1 MKKLFTLIGTV
12 LLSVGVNAQTTLKV
26 ESFRMGIGEQ
36 KTITLDLNNSDLT
49 DAAAFCCDIVLPDGV
64 EIAANEEGTY
74 LFSVSDKDSRS
85 TSSDLVIASAKQS
98 DGAVRVVCFPKDASA
113 FAGTSGAILNIPLV
127 ASDELSRGSAE
138 VKIVNQ
144 EITNTTGQNSVKPDT
159 NSTDFLAFRRGDANG
174 DNGVGIGDVVA
185 VINHMA
191 DPNATITMPDADA
204 NNDDDIGIGDVVAII
219 NIMAGWTW
227 DGKEK

>member
-49 DAAAFCCDIVLPDGV
+49 DAAAFCCDIVLPEGV

-74 LFSVSDKDSRS
+74 LFSVSDKDGRAASPES
-85 TSSDLVIASAKQS
+85 LVIASAKQS

-113 FAGTSGAILNIPLV
+113 FVGESGAILNVPLV
-127 ASDELSRGSAE
+127 ASKELTKGTVE
-138 VKIVNQ
+138 VSVAGQ
-144 EITNTTGQNSVKPDT
+144 EITNTTGLSTVKPDA
-159 NSTDFLAFRRGDANG
+159 SIADLIAFLRGD
-174 DNGVGIGDVVA
+174 V
-185 VINHMA
+185 
-191 DPNATITMPDADA
+191 
-204 NNDDDIGIGDVVAII
+204 NDDDEIDGTDIQGIINVMLQSMYNIDADTNEDTVVDGTDIQTVI
-219 NIMAGWTW
+219 NIML
-227 DGKEK
+227 KN

>member
-1 MKKLFTLIGTV
+1 MQKLITLIGAF
-12 LLSVGVNAQTTLKV
+12 LLTMGVNAQTTLKV

-74 LFSVSDKDSRS
+74 LFSVSDKDSKS

-127 ASDELSRGSAE
+127 ASETLTKGIVE
-138 VKIVNQ
+138 VTITSQ
-144 EITNTTGQNSVKPDT
+144 EITNTTGLHTENPGNYAADMT
-159 NSTDFLAFRRGDANG
+159 AFLRGDANN
-174 DNGVGIGDVVA
+174 DNDVGIGDVVS
-185 VINHMA
+185 VVNY
-191 DPNATITMPDADA
+191 NAGTSTEITMPDADA
-204 NNDDDIGIGDVVAII
+204 NGDGDIGIGDIVAII
-219 NIMAGWTW
+219 NIMAGRSW
-227 DGKEK
+227 DGENK

>member
-36 KTITLDLNNSDLT
+36 KTITLDLNNSDFA

-127 ASDELSRGSAE
+127 ASEDLTKGTVE
-138 VKIVNQ
+138 VSIASQ
-144 EITNTTGQNSVKPDT
+144 EITNTTGLSTVKPEASIADLIA
-159 NSTDFLAFRRGDANG
+159 FLRGD
-174 DNGVGIGDVVA
+174 V
-185 VINHMA
+185 
-191 DPNATITMPDADA
+191 
-204 NNDDDIGIGDVVAII
+204 NNDDEINVGDLVCVSNFMAGDETVAKVDADTNEDQEVNVGDMVVIT
-219 NIMAGWTW
+219 NIMSGN
-227 DGKEK
+227 

>member
-1 MKKLFTLIGTV
+1 MKKLFALIASV
-12 LLSVGVNAQTTLKV
+12 LLSMNVDAQTTTLKI

-74 LFSVSDKDSRS
+74 QFSVSDKDSRS
-85 TSSDLVIASAKQS
+85 TSSDLVIASAEQS

-127 ASDELSRGSAE
+127 ASKDLTKGTVE
-138 VKIVNQ
+138 VSIASQ
-144 EITNTTGQNSVKPDT
+144 EITNTTGLTTVKPSASASDLT
-159 NSTDFLAFRRGDANG
+159 VILRGD
-174 DNGVGIGDVVA
+174 V
-185 VINHMA
+185 
-191 DPNATITMPDADA
+191 
-204 NNDDDIGIGDVVAII
+204 NDDDKVNGTDIQATINEIVADKYNIDADVNEDTLVNGTDIQGII
-219 NIMAGWTW
+219 NIIVSN
-227 DGKEK
+227 D